1 MIVANDGTYA
11 VVVGAELL
19 YRLRNRI
26 IYKVASIVDF
36 ASEDVSMSWEV
47 AAIVD
52 SWTNSCT
59 GSRPAAR
66 NGACT

>member
-19 YRLRNRI
+19 YRLRKRI

-36 ASEDVSMSWEV
+36 ASEDVSMSLKV

-52 SWTNSCT
+52 S
-59 GSRPAAR
+59 
-66 NGACT
+66 